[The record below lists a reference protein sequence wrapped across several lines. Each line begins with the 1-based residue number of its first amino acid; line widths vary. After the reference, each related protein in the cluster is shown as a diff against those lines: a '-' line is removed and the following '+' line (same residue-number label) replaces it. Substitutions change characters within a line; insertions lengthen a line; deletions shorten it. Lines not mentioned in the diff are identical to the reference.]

1 MNKNNGFFYFK
12 CALYSLIVYICTS
25 WLLLYDSSS
34 VIWVRY
40 ICYSTLLW
48 SLLDKN
54 KADGANTHC
63 QIMIVASM
71 VAAVLLLELPVRI
84 VYFCSSIGSIPALVG
99 TIMTIILPLWFYNQ
113 RKIWVFVVIVIILT
127 LICTIGLEKWDEVYW
142 MYRGSE
148 VEKLKRE
155 ALGGM

>member
-1 MNKNNGFFYFK
+1 
-12 CALYSLIVYICTS
+12 
-25 WLLLYDSSS
+25 
-34 VIWVRY
+34 
-40 ICYSTLLW
+40 
-48 SLLDKN
+48 
-54 KADGANTHC
+54 
-63 QIMIVASM
+63 M

-84 VYFCSSIGSIPALVG
+84 VYFYSSIGSIPALVG
-99 TIMTIILPLWFYNQ
+99 TIMAIILPLWFYNQ

>member
-1 MNKNNGFFYFK
+1 MNKNNGFFYIK

-54 KADGANTHC
+54 KADGANTHRP
-63 QIMIVASM
+63 IMIVVSM

-84 VYFCSSIGSIPALVG
+84 VYFYSSIGSIPALVG
-99 TIMTIILPLWFYNQ
+99 TIMAIILPLWFYNQ

>member
-1 MNKNNGFFYFK
+1 MNKNSCFFYIK

-48 SLLDKN
+48 SLLDKK
-54 KADGANTHC
+54 KADGTSTHR
-63 QIMIVASM
+63 QIMIVVSM
-71 VAAVLLLELPVRI
+71 VAAVLLLELPIRI
-84 VYFCSSIGSIPALVG
+84 MYFYSSIGSIPALVG
-99 TIMTIILPLWFYNQ
+99 TIMAIILPLWFYNQ
-113 RKIWVFVVIVIILT
+113 RRIWVFVIIVVILA

-148 VEKLKRE
+148 VEKWRI
-155 ALGGM
+155 